1 MPLALPGRNAPDSVY
16 YIAQHGPSQ
25 DRGQHLGTNPGG
37 FPMFAGLRNQVKLV
51 KIPMNTPTMMEPTK
65 TRTATNEAITNTT
78 AFMNIWIPRAI
89 VETKRAIW
97 QPVFSNGFPAQA
109 GWAVE

>member
-1 MPLALPGRNAPDSVY
+1 MPLALEPRTNLTMSKKKNARTERRAMAIKAV
-16 YIAQHGPSQ
+16 
-25 DRGQHLGTNPGG
+25 TNPGG

-51 KIPMNTPTMMEPTK
+51 TIPMNTPTMMEPTK